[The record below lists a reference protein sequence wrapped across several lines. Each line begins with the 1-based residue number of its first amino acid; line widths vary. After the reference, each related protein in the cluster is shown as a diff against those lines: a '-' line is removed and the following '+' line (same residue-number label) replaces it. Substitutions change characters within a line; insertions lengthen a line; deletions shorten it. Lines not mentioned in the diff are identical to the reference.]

1 MFFLTED
8 ESMKS
13 VSTLTRSQLS
23 PFVGC
28 LLVLIGWVIPGG
40 SSTAADT
47 SMMQAFHE
55 YKAAWNSH
63 DVQALMAFY
72 GKNGTLNNPG
82 TGKISG
88 QAIAQWLG
96 GFFTAIPDFK
106 VKVVSADPVSN
117 HMLAEQWVISGTWE
131 KPFPGGPLAGKK
143 PTGKS
148 FTVPGATFLK
158 WQNDK
163 IVSDTQYYDQ
173 MAFLTQIGVIP
184 PPGQKPQASAK

>member
-1 MFFLTED
+1 
-8 ESMKS
+8 MKAF
-13 VSTLTRSQLS
+13 TRFGRSLLA
-23 PFVGC
+23 PMAGG
-28 LLVLIGWVIPGG
+28 LLVFIGCVTPGG

-72 GKNGTLNNPG
+72 GQQGTLNNPG
-82 TGKISG
+82 TGKMPP
-88 QAIAQWLG
+88 QATARWLQG
-96 GFFTAIPDFK
+96 LFTAIPDFK
-106 VKVVSADPVSN
+106 VKVISADPIGN

-131 KPFPGGPLAGKK
+131 KPFPDGPLAGKK

-158 WQNDK
+158 WHGDK
-163 IVSDTQYYDQ
+163 IVSDTQYFDQ